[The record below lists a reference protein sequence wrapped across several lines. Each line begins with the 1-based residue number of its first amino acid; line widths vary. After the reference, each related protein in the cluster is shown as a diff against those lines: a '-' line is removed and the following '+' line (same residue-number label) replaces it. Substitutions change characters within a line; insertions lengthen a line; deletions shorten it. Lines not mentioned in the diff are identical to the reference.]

1 MSNTTDHEM
10 IALTSEPGELSNA
23 EIKDKFRAIWDAI
36 EVKEDTAYTFQS
48 YCEGFEHLCA
58 GVLKLKNYCGQSDER
73 LIKGLSEIFEK
84 IKGKLE

>member
-1 MSNTTDHEM
+1 MNDATDREI
-10 IALTSEPGELSNA
+10 IALSSEPGELSNA
-23 EIKDKFRAIWDAI
+23 EIKDQFNALWDAI
-36 EVKEDTAYTFQS
+36 GDKEDTAYTFQS